1 MPDAVESA
9 PRFEAERT
17 VRFFKRVFR
26 DREWERRRRDVFES
40 PSPQRVHSLAEH
52 VAATGD
58 VAEAVSILDEGL
70 RIFPDSERLQD
81 LSRSLRRRR
90 RKPEI
95 EGLLAAEKKSPAPE
109 IFGRLAEIY
118 RSLADDDAA
127 LEVCRR
133 CMEKFPDDENPYL
146 VTGKIRLARFYRN
159 LTARDGEVA
168 AENLE
173 RVVSLNPQNLKARVL
188 LAEFYA
194 AVGHGVAALPHLQ
207 AILHAGPPD
216 ERFAVLVD
224 EIASRG
230 KSDAE
235 RSYTLSDR
243 LREVALSGRLPYV
256 PRSGLETFDRPASAA
271 MPSSTDIESDFADE
285 VRQAGATRG
294 SLLTDWPHPAAGAD
308 PFARMVSEV
317 LTAAQSSLREMDL
330 GDVCHAKLTGD
341 FGHIVVA
348 RVGSGAA
355 AAQCSPAG
363 PVEDVASRMQ
373 DFLAKHTA
381 RSAAAA
387 GAGAGSRAASG
398 GRDSLGKDGER
409 HG

>member
-1 MPDAVESA
+1 VGRGRFSES
-9 PRFEAERT
+9 EQT

-40 PSPQRVHSLAEH
+40 PSPQRIHSLAEH

-70 RIFPDSERLQD
+70 RVYPGSERLQE
-81 LSRSLRRRR
+81 LVRSLRRRR
-90 RKPEI
+90 KRPEI

-159 LTARDGEVA
+159 LTTRDGEVA

-173 RVVSLNPQNLKARVL
+173 RVVALNPQNLKARVL

-207 AILHAGPPD
+207 AILSAGPPD
-216 ERFAVLVD
+216 ERFAILVD

-230 KSDAE
+230 KPVGE
-235 RSYTLSDR
+235 RSFTLTDR

-256 PRSGLETFDRPASAA
+256 PRSGLETFDRPASGSIA
-271 MPSSTDIESDFADE
+271 SGSDVESDFAE
-285 VRQAGATRG
+285 EIRQAGATRG
-294 SLLTDWPHPAAGAD
+294 SLLFDWPHPAAGAD

-330 GDVCHAKLTGD
+330 GDVCHATFTGD

-355 AAQCSPAG
+355 AAQCSSSG
-363 PVEDVASRMQ
+363 PVEDVTSRMQ
-373 DFLAKHTA
+373 DFLAKHTP
-381 RSAAAA
+381 RAAAA
-387 GAGAGSRAASG
+387 VAGADAGAASTWNSPKDGSR
-398 GRDSLGKDGER
+398 